1 MSTVNQDELKAIKVL
16 KFEGKESEWERW
28 SEKFVALARARGFAG
43 ILLGTEQAPNA
54 DEDIDRKK
62 TDGSY
67 ELTDA
72 ERKEKKR
79 LRQANGNAYI
89 NLQLSCEDLPYDL
102 VSLAK
107 TEELP
112 DGCARDAW
120 ERLTSEYDLTEGEDK
135 ITLLTMFQQNQLE
148 DVRTNITVWLTSLAM
163 QVIKLKKLNHV
174 LDEEYQITH
183 ILASLPKEYSSVV
196 EQVKID
202 RRTSSTLI
210 TMDEIKKRLK
220 ERYLQLKKEHG
231 WSEEEM
237 ALNVK
242 SGNNQ
247 NKNVKKGNKGKF
259 FKGRCNHCGK
269 YGHKKADCW
278 DLKNKKE
285 KHQENEKKVQKDKS
299 KIRCYKCGQLGHYAN
314 ECKNDKESN
323 GGGNNETF
331 AMTCFEE
338 EEDNKNENGDD
349 ENKFESKNSE
359 DDERKVGPGTPRN
372 TMEPQRTPPTQ
383 TNVFTTQVTNEWAM
397 STIENNSATPRDL
410 SSVRA
415 WMESSKYGEY
425 EKSRNMINVPLARE
439 KSTLKDGCN
448 NDAQRTG
455 ENVARAQPNL
465 SHEEDEIQNSNF
477 EHVPSKRPS
486 EDPEED
492 DRKPA
497 AKRIKKEPEDDAQS
511 VIQDDTKVENVV
523 KPWEDK
529 KDYEAVFRQHIY
541 IGTDGEEH
549 YDVIDME
556 RDAQRAVR
564 RITDHQEIAK
574 QYQKVVRA
582 YKNYMRDH
590 PWMTEGLMQ
599 DNCRFGDLLKDE
611 KRKSQL
617 KYELGR
623 LMGEYAVPLPLGNFS
638 MNNKETRRLE
648 LWKNRRGMWFD
659 HVEHMEEG
667 PEQNKEWENFWWTVD
682 EDLFTYVMKT
692 KIEELIEEKL
702 NQEFPEEVEIREDP
716 DYDSEEEMT
725 SETEETDDSESQT
738 NNANVNN
745 YLDSANV
752 VTNLE
757 TAMKIAEEED
767 LWIGD
772 SGASS
777 HMMGSEEHVFNKKL
791 TTGSVR
797 TANGAHM
804 KMLCEGDINVDVIA
818 KDGDVTS
825 GTLKVKVIPGMKQK
839 LFSFTQ
845 AMMGGWSMQGGQT
858 KQGELFI
865 ALTHEDHKPIIFD
878 RVLKAGNSV
887 LLAAKMVIKNPE
899 EVNAAIVNGKQS
911 KEYFHRVTGHAGHHL
926 MDATA
931 KYYKVDLTGK
941 VNNCPSCSL
950 EKIRQKNIPKKNED
964 KSKNP
969 GERMFLDISSMRK
982 PSMGGRQHK
991 MIDRA
996 SGHVDPDEDLQL
1008 EEDEDQDDQEEEIEP
1023 EEDEQEV
1030 IQVGQSQA
1038 EEPTETPVGVASG
1051 EPVASRTRSQTTA
1064 SEPVAAR
1071 TRQAL
1076 GTNPEMSAF
1085 ADVKDDKTLN
1095 EWLHEIAF
1103 VTSTMSDPD
1112 EPQSFQEAWRDP
1124 DLISR
1129 EKWREAI
1136 RLEFKKMLDMGV
1148 WRHVKRN
1155 DRPNDRRLVGCRWVF
1170 KVKRNGVYR
1179 ARLVA
1184 KGFSQIPGVDFT
1196 DNYSPVVNDV
1206 TFRTVVAR
1214 MIIENMKG
1222 KVVDIDNAFLNGD
1235 LEHEIYMKIPEGYD
1249 EVINPGVDK
1258 EDCLILQKA
1267 IYGLVQ
1273 AARQFWK
1280 KIVDKMQEGGF
1291 KLSEADP
1298 CMLYKEDEKGVC
1310 IIIIYIDNMLII
1322 GKEEAIDD
1330 AIKVLQGHF
1339 QVKDPTSLEDYL
1351 GVQIVQSDDG
1361 KKAWLGQPTII
1372 KSLEKQ
1378 FGERVAKK
1386 KMTVTPGTPGFI
1398 GGKVDDISKVDE
1410 KTQSMY
1416 RSGVGTLLYLTK
1428 HSRPDITNPVRELS
1442 KSMDGASMA
1451 QVTEMYR
1458 VINFV
1463 LETKTLGLRMVPIFN
1478 DGIWKLE
1485 ALSDSDFANDKDTR
1499 YSVYGYI
1506 IYFCGVPV
1514 AWKSK
1519 SMKSVVLSTT
1529 EAEYVAVS
1537 EVVKEIKFFVP
1548 NAKEHGDQGTTT
1560 YQGSSG

>member
-107 TEELP
+107 TELP

-242 SGNNQ
+242 SGNTQ
-247 NKNVKKGNKGKF
+247 NKNIKKGSKGKY

-285 KHQENEKKVQKDKS
+285 KPQENEKKVQKDKS

-372 TMEPQRTPPTQ
+372 TMEPQGTPPTQ

-410 SSVRA
+410 SSDRA

-439 KSTLKDGCN
+439 KSTLKDRCN

-574 QYQKVVRA
+574 Q
-582 YKNYMRDH
+582 
-590 PWMTEGLMQ
+590 
-599 DNCRFGDLLKDE
+599 
-611 KRKSQL
+611 
-617 KYELGR
+617 
-623 LMGEYAVPLPLGNFS
+623 
-638 MNNKETRRLE
+638 
-648 LWKNRRGMWFD
+648 
-659 HVEHMEEG
+659 
-667 PEQNKEWENFWWTVD
+667 
-682 EDLFTYVMKT
+682 
-692 KIEELIEEKL
+692 
-702 NQEFPEEVEIREDP
+702 
-716 DYDSEEEMT
+716 
-725 SETEETDDSESQT
+725 
-738 NNANVNN
+738 
-745 YLDSANV
+745 
-752 VTNLE
+752 
-757 TAMKIAEEED
+757 
-767 LWIGD
+767 
-772 SGASS
+772 
-777 HMMGSEEHVFNKKL
+777 
-791 TTGSVR
+791 
-797 TANGAHM
+797 
-804 KMLCEGDINVDVIA
+804 
-818 KDGDVTS
+818 
-825 GTLKVKVIPGMKQK
+825 
-839 LFSFTQ
+839 
-845 AMMGGWSMQGGQT
+845 
-858 KQGELFI
+858 
-865 ALTHEDHKPIIFD
+865 
-878 RVLKAGNSV
+878 
-887 LLAAKMVIKNPE
+887 
-899 EVNAAIVNGKQS
+899 
-911 KEYFHRVTGHAGHHL
+911 
-926 MDATA
+926 
-931 KYYKVDLTGK
+931 
-941 VNNCPSCSL
+941 
-950 EKIRQKNIPKKNED
+950 
-964 KSKNP
+964 
-969 GERMFLDISSMRK
+969 
-982 PSMGGRQHK
+982 
-991 MIDRA
+991 
-996 SGHVDPDEDLQL
+996 
-1008 EEDEDQDDQEEEIEP
+1008 
-1023 EEDEQEV
+1023 
-1030 IQVGQSQA
+1030 
-1038 EEPTETPVGVASG
+1038 
-1051 EPVASRTRSQTTA
+1051 
-1064 SEPVAAR
+1064 
-1071 TRQAL
+1071 
-1076 GTNPEMSAF
+1076 
-1085 ADVKDDKTLN
+1085 
-1095 EWLHEIAF
+1095 
-1103 VTSTMSDPD
+1103 
-1112 EPQSFQEAWRDP
+1112 
-1124 DLISR
+1124 
-1129 EKWREAI
+1129 
-1136 RLEFKKMLDMGV
+1136 
-1148 WRHVKRN
+1148 
-1155 DRPNDRRLVGCRWVF
+1155 
-1170 KVKRNGVYR
+1170 
-1179 ARLVA
+1179 
-1184 KGFSQIPGVDFT
+1184 
-1196 DNYSPVVNDV
+1196 
-1206 TFRTVVAR
+1206 
-1214 MIIENMKG
+1214 
-1222 KVVDIDNAFLNGD
+1222 
-1235 LEHEIYMKIPEGYD
+1235 
-1249 EVINPGVDK
+1249 
-1258 EDCLILQKA
+1258 
-1267 IYGLVQ
+1267 
-1273 AARQFWK
+1273 
-1280 KIVDKMQEGGF
+1280 
-1291 KLSEADP
+1291 
-1298 CMLYKEDEKGVC
+1298 
-1310 IIIIYIDNMLII
+1310 
-1322 GKEEAIDD
+1322 
-1330 AIKVLQGHF
+1330 
-1339 QVKDPTSLEDYL
+1339 
-1351 GVQIVQSDDG
+1351 
-1361 KKAWLGQPTII
+1361 
-1372 KSLEKQ
+1372 
-1378 FGERVAKK
+1378 
-1386 KMTVTPGTPGFI
+1386 
-1398 GGKVDDISKVDE
+1398 
-1410 KTQSMY
+1410 
-1416 RSGVGTLLYLTK
+1416 
-1428 HSRPDITNPVRELS
+1428 
-1442 KSMDGASMA
+1442 
-1451 QVTEMYR
+1451 
-1458 VINFV
+1458 
-1463 LETKTLGLRMVPIFN
+1463 
-1478 DGIWKLE
+1478 
-1485 ALSDSDFANDKDTR
+1485 
-1499 YSVYGYI
+1499 
-1506 IYFCGVPV
+1506 
-1514 AWKSK
+1514 
-1519 SMKSVVLSTT
+1519 
-1529 EAEYVAVS
+1529 
-1537 EVVKEIKFFVP
+1537 
-1548 NAKEHGDQGTTT
+1548 
-1560 YQGSSG
+1560 